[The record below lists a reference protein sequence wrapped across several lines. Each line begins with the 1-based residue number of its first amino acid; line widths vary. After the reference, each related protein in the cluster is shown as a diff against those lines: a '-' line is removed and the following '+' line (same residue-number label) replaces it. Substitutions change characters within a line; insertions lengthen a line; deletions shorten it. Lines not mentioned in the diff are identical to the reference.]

1 MNAPNNNG
9 ITPLYE
15 AAQQG
20 KKTSYACECNVHWTV
35 EYAFHDEIFIHCNFN
50 QFSHLGRVKVVE
62 ALIANGANVSATDT
76 NGYTPLDIAA
86 EKGNLPTI
94 SIRTVSS
101 LNNSLFNSVFFSC

>member
-1 MNAPNNNG
+1 M
-9 ITPLYE
+9 
-15 AAQQG
+15 
-20 KKTSYACECNVHWTV
+20 HWTV

-94 SIRTVSS
+94 SIRTVPP
-101 LNNSLFNSVFFSC
+101 LNNSLFHSIFFFMLNKFNWLF